1 MHKTGVVRD
10 DRYLNHRTSPGHP
23 ENHRRLE
30 AIYAVLESSDLSDRL
45 ENILPR
51 AADKK
56 EIELIHSPEYLKRI
70 AQTAEREFSYLTPD
84 TNTSSGSYLA
94 ALLAA
99 GGLLEAI
106 DKVNSGELNNAMALV
121 RPPGHHAEK
130 GRAMG
135 FCLFNNVAIGAKFA
149 RRVLGLDR
157 VLIVDWDVHH
167 GNGTQHSFENDPS
180 VLFFSVHQYPL
191 YPGTGLF
198 TEVGI
203 GKGEGFTM
211 NLPLPKGYGDG
222 EYAAIFETLLKP
234 AALEFNP
241 DIILVSAGF
250 DAHFSDPLGGMRLSS
265 AGYAALTRSLMDIA
279 SACCSGKLV
288 LTLEGGYHLG
298 ALEASIRSV
307 LLELSE
313 SSQTDIRHMA
323 GESDSKKLDYAVSR
337 FTHVHRPFWK
347 SL

>member
-1 MHKTGVVRD
+1 MNKTGVVRD
-10 DRYLNHRTSPGHP
+10 DRFLNHLTAPGHP

-30 AIYAVLESSDLSDRL
+30 AVYALLDTPDISKRIQ
-45 ENILPR
+45 NISPR
-51 AADKK
+51 AADRS
-56 EIELIHSPEYLKRI
+56 EVELIHSPEYLKKI
-70 AQTAEREFSYLTPD
+70 AQTAEREFSFLTPD
-84 TNTSSGSYLA
+84 TNASSGSYMA
-94 ALLAA
+94 ALLAV

-106 DKVNSGELNNAMALV
+106 EQVNSGILNNAMALV

-135 FCLFNNVAIGAKFA
+135 FCLFNNVAIGAMFA
-149 RRVLGLDR
+149 RRILGLDR
-157 VLIVDWDVHH
+157 ILIVDWDVHH

-180 VLFFSVHQYPL
+180 VLFFSIHQYPL

-198 TEVGI
+198 TEIGI

-222 EYAAIFETLLKP
+222 EYTAIFEMLLKP
-234 AALEFNP
+234 VAREFHP
-241 DIILVSAGF
+241 DMILVSAGF

-265 AGYAALTRSLMDIA
+265 AGYAALTRLLMEIA
-279 SACCSGKLV
+279 AACCSGKLV

-307 LLELSE
+307 LLELSG
-313 SSQTDIRHMA
+313 SSHTDVRQTA
-323 GESDSKKLDYAVSR
+323 EVLDSRKLDYAVSR
-337 FTHVHRPFWK
+337 FTHVHRPYWR